1 MADVVNLPDFP
12 DAAERVQVELGVRCW
27 QRSARNGQNVDR
39 WYEVPDGYGATV
51 QAWADATTERQTDG
65 LARARARAKRRIIL
79 YAAQQWENSLDD
91 NAEERALDRFA
102 TAICATGAAD
112 VALGG
117 VLNGGEKPVVQWAYN
132 EMNELKAWAKS
143 AYDAINRLSGETD
156 IAVLWAAGSDPSS
169 LPEFQ

>member
-1 MADVVNLPDFP
+1 MDTVILPTNIP
-12 DAAERVQVELGVRCW
+12 DIQEQIEREFGIRCVQRDNE
-27 QRSARNGQNVDR
+27 
-39 WYEVPDGYGATV
+39 YKVPVSYGAAV
-51 QAWADATTERQTDG
+51 QAWADDAARQTDG
-65 LARARARAKRRIIL
+65 LARARAYAKRRIIL
-79 YAAQQWENSLDD
+79 YAATQWENGLDD

-132 EMNELKAWAKS
+132 EMAELKAWAKS
-143 AYDAINRLSGETD
+143 AYDAITRLSGETD
-156 IAVLWAAGSDPSS
+156 IAVLWAAGNNPSS